1 MALLRSGIGTTT
13 ADPLSGVITKLEE
26 EKKTN
31 EAQQDLFATNA
42 NKMAASAAGLDDRSR
57 QVAQTYAEAVEGMM
71 DQYAQNPS
79 SELKRK
85 IDNTMQ
91 MANQYITAASAKN
104 TAYLDSARKVSE
116 NPLDYDITGDEAMAK
131 YNEYTSAY
139 QNTYFDPNTMQVMV
153 MGAEGQYM
161 PAFQDPTFSGEN
173 PLFFRKKGQMEKIKG
188 LDDWATANE
197 ASFDLQSPDLEKQVK
212 DSVIAGT
219 RGDAVWEQTIAMH
232 WLQDKGEKL
241 ATFSETALTARI
253 AQVINSSEEFEEAVN
268 WFADQQVSQVRSSK
282 EKKVAASLAA
292 AEKAERDALSKA
304 FAGVFTPED
313 MPSGIKVD
321 KAAPGVEEQ
330 TLGMAVSFEDRANLV
345 GPAGAV
351 DDLLGNLEEFSKYY
365 GEERARKEMDL
376 EPGEPNE
383 KLNILKEEALNLTLG
398 FRSLMRLK
406 DDVVFGEKDE
416 LAITAVNIGSD
427 GKLYASVEELDE
439 EEETISRTT
448 RIYEADSDEYQ
459 TVSMQLGGE
468 VMSALAKR
476 SFASSEESRARAVKT
491 RWERARAKESGQPAP
506 EGVEKSDEKKGEG
519 SNVVKKSENQ
529 DLASKAERDYIEY
542 LEGLGTSGVINIGR
556 VQVPRP
562 GFLKD
567 DMQSF
572 ADNLM
577 KVDDLQE
584 QYRLINKEIVR
595 ATRERMEEQ
604 NQPTYKVNRNRLK
617 ILNSYEDK
625 LRELRERILLVEG
638 VEETFVEGLPPEV
651 QEEQRQGREV
661 SLDEEGNVNIG
672 T

>member
-1 MALLRSGIGTTT
+1 MALLRSGIGTTE
-13 ADPLSGVITKLEE
+13 ADPLSGVITKLET
-26 EKKTN
+26 EKKAN

-42 NKMAASAAGLDDRSR
+42 NKMAASAAGLDDKSR
-57 QVAQTYAEAVEGMM
+57 QVAQTYAEAVETMM
-71 DQYAQNPS
+71 EEYAQNPS
-79 SELKRK
+79 SDLKRK

-91 MANQYITAASAKN
+91 MANQYITAGSAKN
-104 TAYLDSARKVSE
+104 TAFLQSVRDVSE
-116 NPLDYDITGDEAMAK
+116 NPLDYDVTAEEAMTK
-131 YNEYTSAY
+131 YNQYTSAY
-139 QNTYFDPNTMQVMV
+139 QNTYFDPSSMQVMV
-153 MGAEGQYM
+153 MGPTGEYM
-161 PAFQDPTFSGEN
+161 PAFQDPTFSGED
-173 PLFFRKKGQMEKIKG
+173 PLFFQKKGQMEKIKG
-188 LDDWATANE
+188 IDDWATANE

-219 RGDAVWEQTIAMH
+219 RGDAAWEQTIAMH

-253 AQVINSSEEFEEAVN
+253 AQVINSPEEFEEAVN

-351 DDLLGNLEEFSKYY
+351 DDLLKALES
-365 GEERARKEMDL
+365 
-376 EPGEPNE
+376 NE
-383 KLNILKEEALNLTLG
+383 KLGVVKEEALNSTLG

-448 RIYEADSDEYQ
+448 RIYEAGSDEYE
-459 TVSMQLGGE
+459 TLRMQLGDE
-468 VMSALAKR
+468 VVSALAKR

-506 EGVEKSDEKKGEG
+506 EEVKKPGEKKGEG

-529 DLASKAERDYIEY
+529 DLASKAERDYMEY
-542 LEGLGTSGVINIGR
+542 LEGLGTSSITNPFTGGRISKPGV
-556 VQVPRP
+556 
-562 GFLKD
+562 FKTS
-567 DMQSF
+567 MEEF
-572 ADNLM
+572 ADNLK

-584 QYRLINKEIVR
+584 QYSMIDDEIVR
-595 ATRERMEEQ
+595 LVKERKDLE
-604 NQPTYKVNRNRLK
+604 YRDANRHAAAIKRLK
-617 ILNSYEDK
+617 ETENQV
-625 LRELRERILLVEG
+625 RELRERILLVEG

-651 QEEQRQGREV
+651 QEAQRQGREV
-661 SLDEEGNVNIG
+661 SLDEEGSVNIG

>member
-13 ADPLSGVITKLEE
+13 ADPLSGVITKLET
-26 EKKTN
+26 EKAAN

-42 NKMAASAAGLDDRSR
+42 NKMAASAAGLDDKSR
-57 QVAQTYAEAVEGMM
+57 QVAQTYAEAVETMM
-71 DQYAQNPS
+71 EEYSQNPS
-79 SELKRK
+79 SDLKRK

-91 MANQYITAASAKN
+91 MANQYITAGSAKN
-104 TAYLDSARKVSE
+104 TAFLQSVRDVSE
-116 NPLDYDITGDEAMAK
+116 NPLDYDVTAEEAMAK
-131 YNEYTSAY
+131 YNQYTSAY
-139 QNTYFDPNTMQVMV
+139 QNTYFDPSSMQVMV
-153 MGAEGQYM
+153 MGPTGEYM
-161 PAFQDPTFSGEN
+161 PAFQDPTFSGED
-173 PLFFRKKGQMEKIKG
+173 PLFFQKKGQMEKIKG
-188 LDDWATANE
+188 IDDWATNNE
-197 ASFDLQSPDLEKQVK
+197 SSFDLESPDLENQVK
-212 DSVIAGT
+212 SSVIAGT
-219 RGDAVWEQTIAMH
+219 RGDAAWEQTIAMH

-241 ATFSETALTARI
+241 ATFSETALTARV
-253 AQVINSSEEFEEAVN
+253 AQVINSPEEFQEAVN
-268 WFADQQVSQVRSSK
+268 WFADQQVSQIRNSK
-282 EKKVAASLAA
+282 ERKVAASLAA

-304 FAGVFTPED
+304 FAGVFTPGD

-330 TLGMAVSFEDRANLV
+330 TLVSALSFEDRANLV

-351 DDLLGNLEEFSKYY
+351 DDLLKALES
-365 GEERARKEMDL
+365 
-376 EPGEPNE
+376 NE
-383 KLNILKEEALNLTLG
+383 KLGVVKEEALNSTLG

-406 DDVVFGEKDE
+406 DDVVFGENDE

-448 RIYEADSDEYQ
+448 RIYEANSDEYE
-459 TVSMQLGGE
+459 TLRMQLGDE

-506 EGVEKSDEKKGEG
+506 EEVKKPDEKKGEG
-519 SNVVKKSENQ
+519 SNVVKRSENQ
-529 DLASKAERDYIEY
+529 DLASKAERDYTEY
-542 LEGLGTSGVINIGR
+542 LEGLGTSGAINIGR
-556 VQVPRP
+556 IQVPRP
-562 GFLKD
+562 GFLKSNI
-567 DMQSF
+567 QSF

-604 NQPTYKVNRNRLK
+604 NQPRYQVNQNRLK
-617 ILNSYEDK
+617 NLNSYEDK

-651 QEEQRQGREV
+651 QEAQRQGREV
-661 SLDEEGNVNIG
+661 SLDEEGNVNMG

>member
-1 MALLRSGIGTTT
+1 MALLRSGIGATT
-13 ADPLSGVITKLEE
+13 ADPLGGVITKLET
-26 EKKTN
+26 EKKAN

-79 SELKRK
+79 SDLKRK

-104 TAYLDSARKVSE
+104 TAYLDAARKVSE

-139 QNTYFDPNTMQVMV
+139 QNTYFDPSSMQVMG

-188 LDDWATANE
+188 LDDWANDNE
-197 ASFDLQSPDLEKQVK
+197 SSFDLQSPDLEKQVK

-219 RGDAVWEQTIAMH
+219 RGDAAWEQTIAMH

-241 ATFSETALTARI
+241 ATFSETALTARV
-253 AQVINSSEEFEEAVN
+253 AQVINSPEEFQEAVN

-282 EKKVAASLAA
+282 ERKVAASLAA

-313 MPSGIKVD
+313 IPSGIRVD

-351 DDLLGNLEEFSKYY
+351 DDLFKALES
-365 GEERARKEMDL
+365 
-376 EPGEPNE
+376 NE
-383 KLNILKEEALNLTLG
+383 KLGVVKEEALNSTLG

-406 DDVVFGEKDE
+406 DDVVFGENDE

-439 EEETISRTT
+439 DEETINRTT
-448 RIYEADSDEYQ
+448 RIYEATDDEYE
-459 TVSMQLGGE
+459 TLRMQLGDE
-468 VMSALAKR
+468 VISALAKR

-491 RWERARAKESGQPAP
+491 RWERARAKESGQQVVEEDNKQQDGVKPMP
-506 EGVEKSDEKKGEG
+506 KKNEEGETIKSKE
-519 SNVVKKSENQ
+519 
-529 DLASKAERDYIEY
+529 ERDYLEY
-542 LEGLGTSGVINIGR
+542 LQGLGRSKLEIPLPGGVGTLSKPSFMR
-556 VQVPRP
+556 DKLQV
-562 GFLKD
+562 
-567 DMQSF
+567 F
-572 ADNLM
+572 AENLM
-577 KVDDLQE
+577 EVDDLQE

-604 NQPTYKVNRNRLK
+604 NQPRYQVNQAKLK
-617 ILNSYEDK
+617 NLNSYEDK

-651 QEEQRQGREV
+651 QEAQRQGREV
-661 SLDEEGNVNIG
+661 SLDEEGSVNIG

>member
-13 ADPLSGVITKLEE
+13 ADPLSGVITKLET
-26 EKKTN
+26 EKKAN

-79 SELKRK
+79 SDLKRK

-104 TAYLDSARKVSE
+104 TAYLDATRKVSE
-116 NPLDYDITGDEAMAK
+116 NPLDYDITGEEAMAK

-139 QNTYFDPNTMQVMV
+139 QNTYFDPSSMQVMV

-173 PLFFRKKGQMEKIKG
+173 PLFFRKKGQMERIKG
-188 LDDWATANE
+188 IDDWATDNE
-197 ASFDLQSPDLEKQVK
+197 SSFDLQSPDLEKQVK

-219 RGDAVWEQTIAMH
+219 RGDAAWEQTIAMH

-253 AQVINSSEEFEEAVN
+253 AQVINSPEEFEEAVN
-268 WFADQQVSQVRSSK
+268 WFADQQVSQVRNSK

-292 AEKAERDALSKA
+292 ADKAERDALSNA

-351 DDLLGNLEEFSKYY
+351 DDLLKALES
-365 GEERARKEMDL
+365 
-376 EPGEPNE
+376 NE
-383 KLNILKEEALNLTLG
+383 KLGVVKEEALNSTLG

-406 DDVVFGEKDE
+406 DDVVFGENDE

-439 EEETISRTT
+439 DEETINRTT
-448 RIYEADSDEYQ
+448 RIYEANSDEYE
-459 TVSMQLGGE
+459 TLRMQLGDE
-468 VMSALAKR
+468 VISALAKR

-491 RWERARAKESGQPAP
+491 RWERARAKESGQQVVEEDNKQQDGVKPTP
-506 EGVEKSDEKKGEG
+506 KKKEEGETIKSKE
-519 SNVVKKSENQ
+519 
-529 DLASKAERDYIEY
+529 ERDYLEY
-542 LEGLGTSGVINIGR
+542 LQGLGRSKLQIPLPGGVGTLSKPSFMR
-556 VQVPRP
+556 DKLQV
-562 GFLKD
+562 
-567 DMQSF
+567 F
-572 ADNLM
+572 AENLM
-577 KVDDLQE
+577 EVDDLQE

-604 NQPTYKVNRNRLK
+604 NQPRYQVNQAKLK
-617 ILNSYEDK
+617 NLNSYEDK

-651 QEEQRQGREV
+651 QEAQRQGREV
-661 SLDEEGNVNIG
+661 SLDEEGSVNIG

>member
-1 MALLRSGIGTTT
+1 MALLRSGIGTTE
-13 ADPLSGVITKLEE
+13 ADPLSGVITKLET

-104 TAYLDSARKVSE
+104 TAYLDAARKVSE
-116 NPLDYDITGDEAMAK
+116 NPLDYDITGDEAMVK

-188 LDDWATANE
+188 LDDWATDNE
-197 ASFDLQSPDLEKQVK
+197 ANFDLQSPDLEKQVK

-219 RGDAVWEQTIAMH
+219 RGDAAWEQTIAMH

-241 ATFSETALTARI
+241 ATFSETALTARV
-253 AQVINSSEEFEEAVN
+253 AQVINSPEEFEEAVN

-365 GEERARKEMDL
+365 GEERARKEMGL

-383 KLNILKEEALNLTLG
+383 KLNILKEEALNSTLG

-406 DDVVFGEKDE
+406 DDVVFGENDE

-491 RWERARAKESGQPAP
+491 RWERARAKESGQQVVEEDKKQQDGVKPTP
-506 EGVEKSDEKKGEG
+506 KKKEEGETIKSKE
-519 SNVVKKSENQ
+519 
-529 DLASKAERDYIEY
+529 ERDYLEY
-542 LEGLGTSGVINIGR
+542 LQGLGTSGVINIGR
-556 VQVPRP
+556 LFQVPRP

-604 NQPTYKVNRNRLK
+604 NQPKYKVNQNTLK
-617 ILNSYEDK
+617 RLNSYEDK

-651 QEEQRQGREV
+651 QEAQRQGREV

>member
-1 MALLRSGIGTTT
+1 MALLRSGIGTTE
-13 ADPLSGVITKLEE
+13 ADPLGGVITKLET
-26 EKKTN
+26 EKKAN

-104 TAYLDSARKVSE
+104 TAYLDAARKVSE

-197 ASFDLQSPDLEKQVK
+197 ANFDLQSPDLEKQVK

-241 ATFSETALTARI
+241 ATFSETALTARV
-253 AQVINSSEEFEEAVN
+253 AQVINSPEEFEEAVN

-304 FAGVFTPED
+304 FDGVFTPED

-351 DDLLGNLEEFSKYY
+351 DDLLKALES
-365 GEERARKEMDL
+365 
-376 EPGEPNE
+376 NE
-383 KLNILKEEALNLTLG
+383 KLGVVKEEALNSTLG

-406 DDVVFGEKDE
+406 DDVVFGENGE

-439 EEETISRTT
+439 EQETISRTT
-448 RIYEADSDEYQ
+448 RIYEANDDEYE
-459 TVSMQLGGE
+459 TLRMRLGDE

-491 RWERARAKESGQPAP
+491 RWERARAKESGQQV
-506 EGVEKSDEKKGEG
+506 VEEEKKQQDGVKPTPKKKEEGETI
-519 SNVVKKSENQ
+519 KSKE
-529 DLASKAERDYIEY
+529 ERDYLEY
-542 LEGLGTSGVINIGR
+542 LQGLGRSSFANPLTGGR
-556 VQVPRP
+556 VSKPAFMRDDLQV
-562 GFLKD
+562 
-567 DMQSF
+567 F
-572 ADNLM
+572 AESLM

-604 NQPTYKVNRNRLK
+604 NQPKYKVNQNRLK
-617 ILNSYEDK
+617 SLNSYEDK
-625 LRELRERILLVEG
+625 LRGLRERILLVEG

-651 QEEQRQGREV
+651 QEAQRQGREV